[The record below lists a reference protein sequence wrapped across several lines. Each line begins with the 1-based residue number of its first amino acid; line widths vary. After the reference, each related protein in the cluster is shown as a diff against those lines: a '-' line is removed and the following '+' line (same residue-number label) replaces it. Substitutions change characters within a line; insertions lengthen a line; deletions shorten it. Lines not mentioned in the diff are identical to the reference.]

1 MSSADEAMKS
11 MIRNLEAKTGKPL
24 SHWIDVAKKSGGAKH
39 GDIVKH
45 LKDKHGLGH
54 GYANLVAHSTLQ
66 SASVH
71 ADEGDL
77 IESQYS
83 GPKAALRPIYDAIM
97 TKVEKFGGDVEVS
110 PKKTY
115 VSLRRKKQFAILQPS
130 TATRFDVGLNLKG
143 TPPAGRLDASG
154 SWNAMV
160 THRIRL
166 ESAKDVDK
174 ELIAWLKKA
183 YDGA

>member
-1 MSSADEAMKS
+1 MSSADEAMQS
-11 MIRNLEAKTGKPL
+11 MIRNLEEKTGKPL
-24 SHWIDVAKKSGGAKH
+24 GHWVDVAKKSGGAKH

-54 GYANLVAHSTLQ
+54 GYANLVAHSALQ

-71 ADEGDL
+71 KDEGDL

-83 GPKAALRPIYDAIM
+83 GPKAGLRPIYDAIM
-97 TKVEKFGGDVEVS
+97 AKVEKFGDDLEIS

-130 TATRFDVGLNLKG
+130 TATRFDVGLNMKG
-143 TPPAGRLDASG
+143 TPPAGRLEASG

-160 THRIRL
+160 THRVRL
-166 ESAKDVDK
+166 ESVKDVDK
-174 ELIAWLKKA
+174 DLIAWLKKA
-183 YDGA
+183 YDAA